1 MNAGGHVTG
10 LGKTQR
16 TDSWWIA
23 PLSVAGGLTLWLIY
37 YMWAALH
44 PETESGV
51 NLYTWGPYL
60 SPFYSPLLIAPEGA
74 SALVQSHAWVTD
86 SWEQWFSWW
95 PEFLPKSPALL
106 IFIFPAT
113 FRASCYYYR
122 KAYYRSMFM
131 TPPGCSVGPFP
142 QKKYRGETGL
152 LVLQNVHRYTLY
164 FALALLPFLYF
175 DTFWAFFN
183 INMETGES
191 VFGVGLGSLMIMTNA
206 ILLTGYTLGCHA
218 WRHLIGGKLDCFT
231 CGNTARLRFALWKP
245 STWFNGRHQ
254 QFAWAS
260 LIWIALTDMYVRL
273 CATGVINDPNTWGL

>member
-1 MNAGGHVTG
+1 METGGHVTG
-10 LGKTQR
+10 FGKTHR
-16 TDSWWIA
+16 TDAWWIG

-37 YMWAALH
+37 YMWAALQAQDF
-44 PETESGV
+44 T
-51 NLYTWGPYL
+51 YGPYL

-74 SALVQSHAWVTD
+74 SALVESHAWLAG
-86 SWEQWFSWW
+86 SWDHWFANWW
-95 PEFLPKSPALL
+95 PSFLPQSPALL

-131 TPPGCSVGPFP
+131 TPPGCSVGPMP
-142 QKKYRGETGL
+142 QKKYKGETGM

-164 FALALLPFLYF
+164 FALALLPFLYY
-175 DTFWAFFN
+175 DAIMAF
-183 INMETGES
+183 IYEGQI
-191 VFGVGLGSLMIMTNA
+191 GVGIGALMILINA
-206 ILLTGYTLGCHA
+206 VLLTGYTLGCHA

-231 CGNTARLRFALWKP
+231 CTATSRVRFALWKP

-273 CATGVINDPNTWGL
+273 CATGAITDLNTWSGI